1 VNEDER
7 VAKIKAAQ
15 EARAARLAAA
25 GAAGAADAAGKQDEP
40 GEEAPKPTMPNQ
52 DKLDRIVEIIKNR
65 VAEDAVEEATIN
77 AASRNLPSITV
88 KNEHWKLCSTLLRD
102 HEELKF
108 DFLRDVTGID
118 QESHMEMVYHLDS
131 LSTDN
136 RCAVKIKTDRE
147 HPSVASATP
156 VWATANW
163 QEREAYDLLGID
175 FPGHPDLRRIMMS
188 DDWVGHPLRKDYV
201 PLDPEV

>member
-1 VNEDER
+1 VNEEER
-7 VAKIKAAQ
+7 AAKIKAAQ
-15 EARAARLAAA
+15 EARAARLASA
-25 GAAGAADAAGKQDEP
+25 GEKKDEP
-40 GEEAPKPTMPNQ
+40 GEEAPKTPMPNQ

-65 VAEDAVEEATIN
+65 VAEDAVEEASIN
-77 AASRNLPSITV
+77 AASRNMPSITV
-88 KNEHWKLCSTLLRD
+88 KNEHWQACSILLRD

-108 DFLRDVTGID
+108 DYLRDVTGID

-131 LSTDN
+131 LPTDN

-163 QEREAYDLLGID
+163 QERETFDLLGID